1 MGRKKLH
8 RREEELKEYNARRQ
22 REYHAKHR
30 ERRNARYMELY
41 YENKEMSKVRE
52 DEESG

>member
-8 RREEELKEYNARRQ
+8 RSEEELKEYNARRQ

-41 YENKEMSKVRE
+41 YENKERDIQADDK
-52 DEESG
+52 

>member
-8 RREEELKEYNARRQ
+8 RSEEELKEYNARRQ

-41 YENKEMSKVRE
+41 YENKERDIRSKNKP
-52 DEESG
+52 

>member
-1 MGRKKLH
+1 MGRKKIH
-8 RREEELKEYNARRQ
+8 RSEEELKEYNARRQ

-41 YENKEMSKVRE
+41 YEKKERRAS
-52 DEESG
+52 DEEV